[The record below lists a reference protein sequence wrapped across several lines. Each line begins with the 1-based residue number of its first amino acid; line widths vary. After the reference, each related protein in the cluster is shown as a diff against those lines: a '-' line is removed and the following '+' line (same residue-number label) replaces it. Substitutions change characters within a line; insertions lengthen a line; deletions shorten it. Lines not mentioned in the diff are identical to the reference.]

1 MQKIAQYNHEF
12 KQLRETSQQFNKQM
26 ELLNRNRF
34 YYRKEV
40 SELIEVLSVNLEE
53 YFQQKVEV
61 KPLCEYLEVTD
72 ESWRQAIEGYLNTQ
86 RFDLIIE
93 PVYFQKAM
101 QIYEQYKAEH
111 HIFGVGIVNV
121 IPLQKYSQTAENS
134 LAQFVTSYNS
144 YAKNYAN
151 MILNKVHCVE
161 HVEDLTQ

>member
-1 MQKIAQYNHEF
+1 MSICKKIAQYNHEF

-93 PVYFQKAM
+93 PAYFQKAM

-111 HIFGVGIVNV
+111 HILVSV
-121 IPLQKYSQTAENS
+121 L
-134 LAQFVTSYNS
+134 
-144 YAKNYAN
+144 
-151 MILNKVHCVE
+151 
-161 HVEDLTQ
+161 